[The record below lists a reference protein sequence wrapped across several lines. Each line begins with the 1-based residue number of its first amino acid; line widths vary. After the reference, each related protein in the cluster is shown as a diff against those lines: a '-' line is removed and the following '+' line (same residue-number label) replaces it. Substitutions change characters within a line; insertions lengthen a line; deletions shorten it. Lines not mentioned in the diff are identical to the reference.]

1 MPKDD
6 ESKLKELAILQDK
19 FASNLD
25 SRIGDVASILQEM
38 RDVSNQDEFNLLLK
52 NMQSS
57 AHKLLGS
64 AGSYGFPEVSR
75 ICQQIE
81 IITLECDADSKMM
94 APDRFE
100 ALENLVVQL
109 RENEAGSI

>member
-6 ESKLKELAILQDK
+6 KGMLNELAILQDK

-25 SRIGDVASILQEM
+25 SRIGDIASTLQEL
-38 RDVSNQDEFNLLLK
+38 RDVSKQEEFSFRLK
-52 NMQSS
+52 NLQSL
-57 AHKLLGS
+57 AHKLSGS
-64 AGSYGFPEVSR
+64 VGSYGFAEVSR
-75 ICQQIE
+75 ICQQID

-94 APDRFE
+94 ATDRYE

-109 RENEAGSI
+109 RENEAGLN